1 MTAYRRIDV
10 PKSASAYLYAAEIL
24 ANAPRLSKVPVSA
37 HVYAEVGADGELVFW
52 ALPGHNGSDYEPFWA
67 AKL

>member
-1 MTAYRRIDV
+1 M

-24 ANAPRLSKVPVSA
+24 ADAPPLSKVPVSA

-52 ALPGHNGSDYEPFWA
+52 ALPEHYASDSKPFWM
-67 AKL
+67 AKQ